1 MHNVH
6 KRTVRH
12 MDGRVVIHWFN
23 SLLAKREDIRH
34 LAKLKNGSAMAISNA
49 LDRSVLGNE
58 IGIEG

>member
-12 MDGRVVIHWFN
+12 MDGRVAIFN

-34 LAKLKNGSAMAISNA
+34 LAKLKNGSVMAISNA
-49 LDRSVLGNE
+49 LDGSVLGNE